1 MSKEYIIEFQHPFG
15 RSPED
20 LKMLGMDWEAE
31 QEWRKQAQNK
41 FQKNMINFFS
51 RLHKGKP

>member
-20 LKMLGMDWEAE
+20 LELSGMDWEAE
-31 QEWRKQAQNK
+31 QVRRKQAENK
-41 FQKNMINFFS
+41 FQKDMVNYFL
-51 RLHKGKP
+51 RLHRGKP